1 MYVYNPHYCTCTA
14 GEKMDSFTFISKFL
28 DYQIENKVYT
38 SELMVVGNTDHHNN
52 DFHVFQHSKVLS
64 AQEQ

>member
-1 MYVYNPHYCTCTA
+1 MN
-14 GEKMDSFTFISKFL
+14 SFTFISKFL

-52 DFHVFQHSKVLS
+52 DFHVFQHSKALS
-64 AQEQ
+64 AQE